1 MGRTRRAVASGF
13 AAALAAAALPGA
25 PEAAAADYTLKPDD
39 RWIGKASA
47 RITVIEY
54 FSPVCPHCGDWE
66 RDVWPAF
73 KAKYVKTGKV
83 RFVAREL
90 PTAPGNLAAAG
101 FVVARCA
108 PAAKYFDV
116 VEALFAGQQALFD
129 THDAM
134 AWINRGGA
142 AGGLSPD
149 QVLACVQDSAQTDAL
164 NTRVQ
169 TGVAEFNVESTP
181 TFIIGDR
188 KLVGLQTLA
197 ELDAVLQP
205 LLRGKR

>member
-1 MGRTRRAVASGF
+1 MGRTRRAVTSGF
-13 AAALAAAALPGA
+13 AAALAAAALPGVS
-25 PEAAAADYTLKPDD
+25 EAAADYALKPDD
-39 RWIGKASA
+39 RWIGKPSA

-66 RDVWPAF
+66 REVWPAF

-108 PAAKYFDV
+108 PAAKYFNV

-129 THDAM
+129 THDGM
-134 AWINRGGA
+134 TWINQGGA
-142 AGGLSPD
+142 AGGLTPD
-149 QVLACVQDSAQTDAL
+149 QVLACVQDSAQTEAL

-169 TGVAEFNVESTP
+169 TGVAEFNVDSTP
-181 TFIIGDR
+181 TFIIRDR
-188 KLVGLQTLA
+188 KLVGKQSLA